1 MPATPNLPTPDFRFD
16 PGAPGAAAKPLP
28 DIHIH
33 NPDHAPIVNPAVP
46 EV

>member
-1 MPATPNLPTPDFRFD
+1 LVNHIKSLF
-16 PGAPGAAAKPLP
+16 GKAPAKPLP